1 MPRRSAD
8 LSGEHRYS
16 SVLHYELGLCF
27 LNETLTGLYFEFK
40 EAILSIQRISNAL
53 EFLCDGFLAEFLRT
67 MSDNIR
73 HISAKSKQKIGQ
85 KDKHKI
91 FKALEMRCNM
101 PDIIAHRSMKLG
113 QTSCAKFFSIH

>member
-1 MPRRSAD
+1 M
-8 LSGEHRYS
+8 LSVYIVDRLKYLQS
-16 SVLHYELGLCF
+16 CAL
-27 LNETLTGLYFEFK
+27 
-40 EAILSIQRISNAL
+40 QRISNAL

-91 FKALEMRCNM
+91 FKALEMRCNGSDLYDM
-101 PDIIAHRSMKLG
+101 RCNHLNIAYKIISSTTR
-113 QTSCAKFFSIH
+113 